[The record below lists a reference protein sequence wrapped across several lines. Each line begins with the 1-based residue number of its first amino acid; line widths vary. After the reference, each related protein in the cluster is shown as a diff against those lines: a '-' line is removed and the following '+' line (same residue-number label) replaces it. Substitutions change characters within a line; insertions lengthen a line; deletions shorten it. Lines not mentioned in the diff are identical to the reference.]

1 MAKLTVRDVAE
12 QESVSER
19 TILNWVD
26 RGILTPAYRVGKVI
40 RFTEEGVR
48 KDLGA
53 HTPSKKLPDGTI
65 KSYAFRE
72 LPDGTFVSNEPEME
86 VSK

>member
-26 RGILTPAYRVGKVI
+26 RRILTPAYRVGKVI

-48 KDLGA
+48 KDLEA
-53 HTPSKKLPDGTI
+53 HTSPS
-65 KSYAFRE
+65 SR
-72 LPDGTFVSNEPEME
+72 NEPEME

>member
-19 TILNWVD
+19 TILNWCE

-40 RFTEEGVR
+40 RFEEEQVRRDLRAASTANQREGVE
-48 KDLGA
+48 A
-53 HTPSKKLPDGTI
+53 
-65 KSYAFRE
+65 
-72 LPDGTFVSNEPEME
+72 
-86 VSK
+86 

>member
-1 MAKLTVRDVAE
+1 MQKLTVRQIAE

-48 KDLGA
+48 RDLKAASTGNRKEGVEA
-53 HTPSKKLPDGTI
+53 
-65 KSYAFRE
+65 
-72 LPDGTFVSNEPEME
+72 
-86 VSK
+86 